1 MLSSHIWTAKNN
13 FKNTDRETKRSQ
25 WNEKTELRIRKKIK
39 VIESWSSLSL
49 RKPRKAEHLRVH
61 IKSGVSGSKSQEAA
75 KCWGF
80 FVFFLTKERIH
91 SSITLLV
98 CAVTC
103 ATCVI
108 EGQWD
113 QKEMSVLTWQCSIY
127 ITVCI
132 QVFNYHFSVFTKSL
146 SKKRFQQELEK
157 PTDSTY
163 LNGDQPRIR
172 EG

>member
-39 VIESWSSLSL
+39 VTESWSSLSL
-49 RKPRKAEHLRVH
+49 RKPRKAEHLGVR

-80 FVFFLTKERIH
+80 FCFFFLTKERIH

-98 CAVTC
+98 WAVTC

-108 EGQWD
+108 WGTVGPEGNECAYVTMQYLHHCLY
-113 QKEMSVLTWQCSIY
+113 SSI
-127 ITVCI
+127 
-132 QVFNYHFSVFTKSL
+132 
-146 SKKRFQQELEK
+146 
-157 PTDSTY
+157 
-163 LNGDQPRIR
+163 
-172 EG
+172 